1 MSRQGSVVRSPR
13 GSPDANRMAAS
24 ATPRRLEPDHA
35 SALEENVQ
43 AIKRW
48 EQAIL
53 RARSKAEQ
61 ISVPSRSVPH
71 DVSLEAIFLALFVLT
86 SQNRPG
92 RQADKRGPLDLQIDL
107 LASAR

>member
-1 MSRQGSVVRSPR
+1 MMRSPR
-13 GSPDANRMAAS
+13 RSPDANRMAAS
-24 ATPRRLEPDHA
+24 ATPRRLGPDHA

-61 ISVPSRSVPH
+61 VSDWVPVR
-71 DVSLEAIFLALFVLT
+71 
-86 SQNRPG
+86 
-92 RQADKRGPLDLQIDL
+92 
-107 LASAR
+107 